1 MRYPIYTS
9 KMLEHYIVGLR
20 KKAGLTQAQVG
31 ELLNLTQQS
40 YQRLEKNP
48 GSMSV
53 KRLMCVLKLLN
64 ATLTV
69 EETDSPGK
77 TAVPVIKTAA
87 QTHSAEVPLGNVM
100 LDKADADSSGVNKNF
115 IVKATGKKAN
125 W

>member
-1 MRYPIYTS
+1 MRYPIHTP
-9 KMLEHYIVGLR
+9 KMLENYIVGLR

-48 GSMSV
+48 GTMSV
-53 KRLMCVLKLLN
+53 ARLMHVLKLLN

-69 EETDSPGK
+69 EETLSSGNTDLQ
-77 TAVPVIKTAA
+77 VIKAVA
-87 QTHSAEVPLGNVM
+87 QTPVPEISVGNVM
-100 LDKADADSSGVNKNF
+100 SNKEDADSSSVSTKF